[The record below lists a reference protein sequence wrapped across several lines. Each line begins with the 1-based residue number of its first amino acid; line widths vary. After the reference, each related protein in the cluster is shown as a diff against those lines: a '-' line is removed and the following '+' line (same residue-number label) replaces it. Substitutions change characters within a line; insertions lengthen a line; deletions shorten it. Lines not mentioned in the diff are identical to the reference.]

1 MQILAPNLL
10 ILASAGTG
18 KTYQL
23 SNRIIGLIA
32 RGVAPEQI
40 VALTFTRKAAAEF
53 ADRVLTRLAAA
64 ASNPAAAE
72 HLRAELGVAE
82 ADFAELLERVV
93 RALPRTVFGTIDSFF
108 AKVVRG
114 FQYEL
119 GLTGGTFDML
129 EGPRAAAAK
138 DELLAMLLSEPV
150 RHGGGEFFHAF
161 RRVMIGREEQKVV
174 DKLRGFISTW
184 HAQLRSGD
192 GREWGPATLA
202 NAAVEDWEANKAGLV
217 AQIDAGLDCLTYTQ
231 KSQRAALEKFVSSMA
246 AHTVGSNLLREQ
258 SSGMLDKLIAALASP
273 APQLDIS
280 HYKPLCIDGQA
291 GRALREALVLLANCE
306 MAAACART
314 AAVRDVVGHYDEL
327 CETQLRRRARLGFD
341 DVKFLMGQW
350 CRSEDGR
357 LRRERVDFRLDARY
371 AHWLLDEFQDTSRRD
386 WDGLLPLLDEAAS
399 AGAGAGGLF
408 IVGDRKQA
416 IYGWRGG
423 EVGLFDVVTE
433 RFAGGLTVEEMACS
447 ERSCPAVLE
456 LVNRVCGD
464 TTTMRN
470 LFGAAS
476 ADQWHWQEHVSS
488 VRVLNQAGEACVEV
502 LANKGSEALG
512 ERLVALLGELEVG
525 QRALTCGV
533 LVRKGSEVREIADRL
548 RLAGFDVIE
557 EGARQPARD
566 NPVGIAIWQLL
577 RWLADPSDDFA
588 KRTLEMSP
596 LGVHLLEQHASW
608 ARAWERL
615 HARAA
620 GGGFGAVVEQLVED
634 LWHEWSPFGRRRASE
649 LVATLAAMDAGGAAS
664 ARVAADLL
672 GELEVSQ
679 SPGVAAVQVMTIHK
693 SKGLGFDVVV
703 IPGLSNDNIPAANYF
718 EVAEGD
724 GWLSAPPPQ
733 WVRQVLPELRA
744 AEERWANK
752 QRYEAL
758 CTLYVAL
765 TRAKRGLY
773 VLLEPAAESAE
784 GSRAS
789 WSNWIRSSLGNDS
802 GVIFSAGTRGW
813 TTGVARLAAGP
824 APAEVGV
831 RRLGRAVARR
841 ERTTPSAL
849 GVEVHVAARAG
860 HSPGGMRIG
869 TEVHAAFESVGWI
882 DEERPALPAGE
893 AGARVAGLLEVA
905 GLRGLFERRGRSIDL
920 LREQP
925 VEAIIGGRWLSGV
938 VDRLHLHRD
947 PAGNVVVAEVID
959 FKTDAVVSAA
969 ELVARHAG
977 QMGAYRTVLEML
989 FPGAAV
995 RCLLVSTKLAQ
1006 LIEVPSAAGH

>member
-32 RGVAPEQI
+32 SGVAPEQI

-53 ADRVLTRLAAA
+53 ADRVLNRLAAA
-64 ASNPAAAE
+64 ASDPSEAE
-72 HLRAELGVAE
+72 LLVAELGVAE
-82 ADFAELLERVV
+82 VDFGELLERVV
-93 RALPRTVFGTIDSFF
+93 RALPRTVFGTMDQFF

-119 GLTGGTFDML
+119 GLTGGTFDLL

-138 DELLAMLLSEPV
+138 DELLDRLLTEPV
-150 RHGGGEFFHAF
+150 RQGGGEFFHAF
-161 RRVMIGREEQKVV
+161 RRVMIGREQQKVV
-174 DKLRGFISTW
+174 EMLRKFIETW
-184 HAQLRSGD
+184 HARLRSGD
-192 GREWGPATLA
+192 GREWGPPRLA
-202 NAAVEDWEANKAGLV
+202 SVAVEEWEAGKADL
-217 AQIDAGLDCLTYTQ
+217 AARINAGILDLNYLDKRQGT
-231 KSQRAALEKFVSSMA
+231 ALAKFVDALA
-246 AHTVGSNLLREQ
+246 AHTVGSNLLPDKAE
-258 SSGMLDKLIAALASP
+258 GMLKKLVEALASAGP
-273 APQLDIS
+273 ELAIS
-280 HYKPLCIDGQA
+280 HYKPLCIDGDA
-291 GRALREALVLLANCE
+291 GRALREALWLLANCE
-306 MAAACART
+306 MAAACSRT
-314 AAVRDVVGHYDEL
+314 AAVRCVVEHYDEL
-327 CETQLRRRARLGFD
+327 CETQLRRRGQLGFD
-341 DVKFLMGQW
+341 DVKLLMGQW
-350 CRSEDGR
+350 CRSEEGR
-357 LRRERVDFRLDARY
+357 LRRERIDFRLDARY
-371 AHWLLDEFQDTSRRD
+371 AHWLLDEFQDTSRSD
-386 WDGLLPLLDEAAS
+386 WAGLFPLLNEAAS
-399 AGAGAGGLF
+399 AGAGDGGLF

-423 EVGLFDVVTE
+423 EVGLFDTVTDHFGE
-433 RFAGGLTVEEMACS
+433 GLTIEEMACS

-470 LFGAAS
+470 LFGAAT
-476 ADQWHWQEHVSS
+476 AQWHWQEHVSS
-488 VRVLNQAGEACVEV
+488 MRAARHSGEARVEV
-502 LANKGSEALG
+502 LDEKGSEALG
-512 ERLVALLGELEVG
+512 ARLVELLGELEVG
-525 QRALTCGV
+525 RRALSCGV
-533 LVRKGSEVREIADRL
+533 LVRTGDQVHEIADQL
-548 RLAGFDVIE
+548 RAAEFDVIE
-557 EGARQPARD
+557 EGVRKPAHD

-588 KRTLEMSP
+588 QWTLEMS
-596 LGVHLLEQHASW
+596 LVGVHLLEQHGSW

-620 GGGFGAVVEQLVED
+620 SGGFGAVIEQLVEE
-634 LWHEWSPFGRRRASE
+634 LWEGWSPFGRRRASE
-649 LVATLAAMDAGGAAS
+649 LVAALGAMDAAGAAS
-664 ARVAADLL
+664 AREAADLL
-672 GELEVSQ
+672 GRLEVSQ

-703 IPGLSNDNIPAANYF
+703 IPGLSNDSIPAANYF

-724 GWLSAPPPQ
+724 DWLSAPPPQ
-733 WVRQVLPELRA
+733 WVRQVLPALAA

-752 QRYEAL
+752 QRYEAF

-773 VLLEPAAESAE
+773 VLLEPASESAE
-784 GSRAS
+784 KSRGS
-789 WSNWIRSSLGNDS
+789 WSNWIRSALGGGS
-802 GVIFSAGTRGW
+802 GEIFAAGTPNW
-813 TTGVARLAAGP
+813 TAGVKLLDASLTEGAAGP
-824 APAEVGV
+824 AQ
-831 RRLGRAVARR
+831 LGRAVARR

-882 DEERPALPAGE
+882 DEERPALPVGE
-893 AGARVAGLLEVA
+893 AGVRVAGLLEVA

-947 PAGNVVVAEVID
+947 PAGNVAVAEVID

-995 RCLLVSTKLAQ
+995 RCLLVSTKLEQ